1 MSEKEEKNKTE
12 IIGMVDNDVDD
23 LVNLMQEY
31 N

>member
-1 MSEKEEKNKTE
+1 MSEKEEKNKTG

-23 LVNLMQEY
+23 LVNLIQEY